1 MPSSTTNF
9 CRSCKRLEGVIQMKV
24 LFAVNSESIS
34 EAIIKKYQ
42 KDYREILSYKNVYYF
57 NAIQK
62 EIQRDKSYDRI
73 VISADLEP
81 FSNNNYES
89 IDKFIFEKLD
99 GISDEAHDT
108 TGNEI
113 SIILI
118 CSDRHTKG
126 SSFLVKLFGLGIYN
140 GLLGND
146 RSMEEVC
153 RLIHKPRTKKE
164 AKMYYKIDTDDVNY
178 RAENENEVDELQIQN
193 ILSHFRKLGKHTEKY
208 AESFE
213 NIASQYT
220 EEQLK
225 IIINCLP
232 FNVKGIL
239 EETSNKYQEFMMAN
253 GMMVQG
259 VKSKEF
265 TNKEDQKRTGVKIDL
280 IENKLNQT
288 KVNGPIVIPNSV
300 KSSGTEN
307 ARKVIAVPQKN
318 QNSANVQA
326 NPSVKAEVKKNPV
339 NSQKPE
345 ATKKEGKLVRLPDGR
360 IVRKKVVSKPA
371 NEPTNQVAQNET
383 SQIAR
388 KGENQM
394 EPKTVKPERRAVNL
408 PENNQV
414 MPNNEPE
421 KISPLE
427 DLDLPELDF
436 TASAM
441 ESKIS
446 HNQPQANPVE
456 QPKKGRGRPRKNPVD
471 AEPKPKGKRGRPRK
485 NPAQEEMVQPAKTAE
500 LDFPELDTAIDEQFD
515 FEPLEDEIATNVS
528 PKTQNNDFE
537 DFVLEENE
545 EFNTQEPAVA
555 EVEEVDE
562 LEEIELPELDDL
574 EDISDFGDDDD
585 IFAETT
591 EEAFDEF
598 EEYDEYGKY
607 ETTAKQSPET
617 QDIESLYQEDIL
629 SDESN
634 DLLELDQTDDLADLD
649 ILADDELE
657 DALDMDFETDDNND
671 DVLLS
676 DLETEDDI
684 LADVELPEE
693 NDDTLIGFEDEEPF
707 QQPEEDLFNPSVEE
721 NVPNNTMVDNQDNFN
736 YGTEAIQS
744 IEPPI
749 DYSMS
754 NLNSLMTKD
763 KKIVTFLGSTKN
775 GVSFL
780 VNNLAEIFASVGI
793 NTAILDMTKNR
804 NSYYIYTQNE
814 ETLRQ
819 IAYTSIEKLQQ
830 GTAEG
835 IRVKQNLTVYT
846 ALPNDG
852 KNYSNVEAILST
864 LVQNH
869 SLILIDCDYDTNPA
883 YFASCQEIYL
893 VQSMDILTIQPL
905 TAFLRDLKT
914 QGVFEPEKVR
924 VVINKELKVR
934 GLTNKAIIGGMSS
947 YNDPAMSFMTELF
960 DKESVKYCSIPFE
973 EMAYS
978 KYLEGML
985 NCKVSISGYSKN
997 FMNKLRV
1004 LGDMVYPLTSRA
1016 TYSSNS
1022 KQNYTPN
1029 NFSSS
1034 MNDTLNKMKKK
1045 Y

>member
-34 EAIIKKYQ
+34 DAIIKKYQ

-62 EIQRDKSYDRI
+62 EIQRDKTYDRI

-193 ILSHFRKLGKHTEKY
+193 ILLHFKKLGKHTEKY
-208 AESFE
+208 SESFE

-232 FNVKGIL
+232 VNVKRIL
-239 EETSNKYQEFMMAN
+239 EETSTQYQEFMMAN

-265 TNKEDQKRTGVKIDL
+265 TNKEDQKRTGVKIDI
-280 IENKLNQT
+280 IENKLTQN
-288 KVNGPIVIPNSV
+288 KMNGPIVIPNSV

-307 ARKVIAVPQKN
+307 ARKVIAIPQKN
-318 QNSANVQA
+318 QNGTNVQA
-326 NPSVKAEVKKNPV
+326 KPNVVQKVKS
-339 NSQKPE
+339 NSSDSPKPE
-345 ATKKEGKLVRLPDGR
+345 TSKKEGKLVRLPDGR
-360 IVRKKVVSKPA
+360 IVRKKVVSKPVSEGISTMEQEGT
-371 NEPTNQVAQNET
+371 NE
-383 SQIAR
+383 IAR

-394 EPKTVKPERRAVNL
+394 QPKTVKPERKMTNL
-408 PENNQV
+408 PENNPIV
-414 MPNNEPE
+414 PSKESE
-421 KISPLE
+421 SISDLE
-427 DLDLPELDF
+427 DFDLPELDF

-441 ESKIS
+441 ESKAV
-446 HNQPQANPVE
+446 QTQAEGNVAE

-471 AEPKPKGKRGRPRK
+471 VTPKPKGKRGRPRK
-485 NPAQEEMVQPAKTAE
+485 NPVEEPKKIVNQEE
-500 LDFPELDTAIDEQFD
+500 LDNVIEEEFD
-515 FEPLEDEIATNVS
+515 FEPIQNEPISNLNTEIENTNLEDILV
-528 PKTQNNDFE
+528 D
-537 DFVLEENE
+537 ENE
-545 EFNTQEPAVA
+545 IFDEQVQEVA
-555 EVEEVDE
+555 SNIENEE

-574 EDISDFGDDDD
+574 EDISDFGDDEED

-607 ETTAKQSPET
+607 ETTAKQSLET
-617 QDIESLYQEDIL
+617 QDIDSLYQQDIL
-629 SDESN
+629 SDENN
-634 DLLELDQTDDLADLD
+634 DFPELEQTDDFD

-657 DALDMDFETDDNND
+657 DTADDALDMDFETEDNTGD
-671 DVLLS
+671 TLLS
-676 DLETEDDI
+676 DLETDDNI
-684 LADVELPEE
+684 LADVEIPEE
-693 NDDTLIGFEDEEPF
+693 NEDTLIGFEDETPF
-707 QQPEEDLFNPSVEE
+707 QQPEEDLFNPSLEE
-721 NVPNNTMVDNQDNFN
+721 NTPNNTMDNQDN
-736 YGTEAIQS
+736 YHYETEAIQS
-744 IEPPI
+744 IESPI

-754 NLNSLMTKD
+754 TLNSLMTKD

-814 ETLRQ
+814 ENLRQ